1 MLREKTRDGWIPG
14 SLVPSWDR
22 IVNEYNI
29 LMCEIEGLT
38 GIQKKSSGI
47 PKILIPYPINNSEKD
62 INA

>member
-1 MLREKTRDGWIPG
+1 M
-14 SLVPSWDR
+14 
-22 IVNEYNI
+22 NEYNI